1 MRKTPCSRLLISNLT
16 MRKTLLSLFFLSLA
30 GLLQG
35 QPLRLLTGCY
45 NDDDPSV
52 PGACLLRFDPGDG
65 STEQLAAA
73 PTRNPS
79 FIIPSADGRF
89 AWSVCEFH
97 DGTQGAYAYRL
108 SEDSLEALGFQSN
121 CPDGTGGGDPCNILF
136 LNGFILTSDYTGGA
150 VSVFPV
156 LPDGTLGALLRRF
169 DFGEGSHIHCCR
181 ISPDGRYVFASDLG
195 CDVIRRFPIQPGEF
209 PVGEPEIAWQATPGC
224 GPRHF
229 VFSADGR
236 FCYMLGEL
244 GDTLTVLRYEDG
256 TLTPVQELKAYRG
269 RGKGSADIHL
279 SPDGRFLYTSHRL
292 RRDGIATFRVDP
304 QSGRV
309 RRAGFRRTGT
319 HPRNFAISPDGR
331 WLLCACR
338 DADAI
343 ELYAIRPRNGR
354 LRRTGRA
361 ISLHR
366 PVCVQIL

>member
-1 MRKTPCSRLLISNLT
+1 MHKAFSFLL
-16 MRKTLLSLFFLSLA
+16 FLSA
-30 GLLQG
+30 AALLQA
-35 QPLRLLTGCY
+35 QPVRILASCY
-45 NDDDPSV
+45 NDDAPSL
-52 PGACLLRFDPGDG
+52 PGAFLLQFNPDDG
-65 STEQLAAA
+65 STVQLAAA
-73 PTRNPS
+73 AARNPS

-108 SEDSLEALGFQSN
+108 SADSLEPLGFQSN

-136 LNGFILTSDYTGGA
+136 LNGFILTADYTGGA

-156 LPDGTLGALLRRF
+156 LPDGTLGPLQKRF
-169 DFGEGSHIHCCR
+169 DFGEGSHIHCCAVT
-181 ISPDGRYVFASDLG
+181 PDGRYVLASDLG
-195 CDVIRRFPIQPGEF
+195 CDLIRRFPVRTGDL
-209 PVGEPEIAWQATPGC
+209 PVGEPETAYTATPGS

-236 FCYMLGEL
+236 YCYLLGEL

-256 TLTPVQELKAYRG
+256 SLTPVQELKAYRG

-319 HPRNFAISPDGR
+319 HPRNFAVSPDGR

-338 DADAI
+338 DAEAI
-343 ELYAIRPRNGR
+343 ELYAVQA
-354 LRRTGRA
+354 RTGKLRPTGRT
-361 ISLHR
+361 IPLHR
-366 PVCVQIL
+366 PVCVQVL

>member
-1 MRKTPCSRLLISNLT
+1 MRKI
-16 MRKTLLSLFFLSLA
+16 LLSLFFLSLA

-35 QPLRLLTGCY
+35 QPMRLLTGCY
-45 NDDDPSV
+45 NDDDPSA
-52 PGACLLRFDPGDG
+52 PGACLLRFNPGDG
-65 STEQLAAA
+65 NTEQLAAA

-108 SEDSLEALGFQSN
+108 AEDSLEMLGFQSN
-121 CPDGTGGGDPCNILF
+121 SPDGTGGGDPCNILF

-156 LPDGTLGALLRRF
+156 LPDGTLGAMLRRF

-195 CDVIRRFPIQPGEF
+195 CDVIRRFPIQAGDL
-209 PVGEPEIAWQATPGC
+209 PVGEPEIAWQATPGS

-236 FCYMLGEL
+236 FCYLLGEL

-292 RRDGIATFRVDP
+292 RRDGISTFRVDP

-309 RRAGFRRTGT
+309 RRAGFRRTGS

-354 LRRTGRA
+354 LGRTGRT

-366 PVCVQIL
+366 PVCVQFL